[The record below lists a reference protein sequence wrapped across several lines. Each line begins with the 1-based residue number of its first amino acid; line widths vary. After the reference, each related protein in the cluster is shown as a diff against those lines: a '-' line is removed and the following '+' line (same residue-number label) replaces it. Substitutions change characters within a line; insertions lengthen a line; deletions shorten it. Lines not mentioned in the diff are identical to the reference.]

1 MKDAIIKIL
10 TEHPIYQQDKDEDGT
25 LFDYTSNI
33 DNSDAQSIADKIILY
48 LTEHPPQTEE
58 AVIDP
63 NYWSKC
69 PCCKQALNKTGSDT
83 NHLQ

>member
-48 LTEHPPQTEE
+48 LTEHPPQTDEQ
-58 AVIDP
+58 P
-63 NYWSKC
+63 NFTEKGVNYFDDDNTNR
-69 PCCKQALNKTGSDT
+69 CKLCHREFN
-83 NHLQ
+83 